1 MLKRVGEREKEWTE
15 VDGGKTKPQ
24 VKANGGT
31 LFHYTP
37 GKIIHLCSMH
47 FRHSIFFLT
56 QTHFRLW
63 VSCSFIFPSQ
73 RLFVSSY
80 FLFIYL
86 SVCLFV
92 WLCKKCSSSDVR
104 LHLCLLLN
112 KQTGE
117 RIGGRSLLSFP
128 SFIQFVKFIN
138 LPLPYINYLFGAT
151 YIQTFFL
158 INIFLVLCFC
168 VLCVILPSGYWCQFW
183 SSKVWKE

>member
-37 GKIIHLCSMH
+37 GKIIHLCSMY
-47 FRHSIFFLT
+47 FRHSIFCLT
-56 QTHFRLW
+56 QTHFRFWL
-63 VSCSFIFPSQ
+63 SCSFIFPSQ

-80 FLFIYL
+80 CLFIYL
-86 SVCLFV
+86 SVCLSV

-104 LHLCLLLN
+104 LHLCLLN

-117 RIGGRSLLSFP
+117 RIGGPFVSFVYPVCQIYKSPSPLHQLFIRCHLYPDFFSDQYLLGP
-128 SFIQFVKFIN
+128 V
-138 LPLPYINYLFGAT
+138 L
-151 YIQTFFL
+151 
-158 INIFLVLCFC
+158 LCFVRHFALWILMS
-168 VLCVILPSGYWCQFW
+168 VLKQ
-183 SSKVWKE
+183 